1 MQSPGASEYDAVPQN
16 AGDARPGDGPAAPL
30 EHVVDDD
37 TPRREAIHWAADELF
52 ADRTFDQVTA
62 SLVEGGWSEDVAQE
76 IVEAAR
82 QQTRDQ
88 RGVLT
93 RDRIVGS
100 ADAYYRRATGRWF
113 VGMPVLAAAWRLLH
127 SLATLAALRRATRGD
142 REGVRRGVGA
152 TSSTPVSL
160 SQQDDG

>member
-1 MQSPGASEYDAVPQN
+1 MQPAPAAYTPLVRSPGAPEDDVSPEHATE
-16 AGDARPGDGPAAPL
+16 GRSGEGPPTPL
-30 EHVVDDD
+30 EHVIDDD
-37 TPRREAIHWAADELF
+37 TPRREATHWAADELF
-52 ADRTFDQVTA
+52 ADRTFDEVTA
-62 SLVEGGWSEDVAQE
+62 SLVEGGWSEDSAQE

-93 RDRIVGS
+93 RDRVVGS

-127 SLATLAALRRATRGD
+127 SRATLAALRRATRGD
-142 REGVRRGVGA
+142 RGKA
-152 TSSTPVSL
+152 
-160 SQQDDG
+160 